1 MSLHPLA
8 QLGQLALALGL
19 GAVLGLLF
27 DVLRVPRRH
36 VRRAFTRAVL
46 DPCFA

>member
-8 QLGQLALALGL
+8 QLGQLTLALGL

-27 DVLRVPRRH
+27 DVLRAGPLP
-36 VRRAFTRAVL
+36 AQCST
-46 DPCFA
+46 PCSA